1 MASEGPLEEMTNSAI
16 AGLPDKARE
25 PINEALH
32 GGIDSMTAIKQGLK
46 PGMDSAEE
54 AFPRGDVFIPD
65 LVLAREAMKAAVA
78 NLEPAG
84 QMSRGWRPGL
94 SE

>member
-1 MASEGPLEEMTNSAI
+1 MAREGPLEEMSNPAI
-16 AGLPDKARE
+16 ACLPDKARE

-32 GGIDSMTAIKQGLK
+32 GGIDSITAIKQGLK

-54 AFPRGDVFIPD
+54 AFPKRDVFIPD
-65 LVLAREAMKAAVA
+65 LVLARQAMKAAIA
-78 NLEPAG
+78 NPEPAG
-84 QMSRGWRPGL
+84 QMSRGWPAGL

>member
-1 MASEGPLEEMTNSAI
+1 MAREGPLEEMTNAAI

-25 PINEALH
+25 PSNEALH
-32 GGIDSMTAIKQGLK
+32 GGIDSITSIKQGLK
-46 PGMDSAEE
+46 PGMDSAGE
-54 AFPRGDVFIPD
+54 AFPKTDVFIPD
-65 LVLAREAMKAAVA
+65 LVLAREAIKTAIAS
-78 NLEPAG
+78 LEPAG